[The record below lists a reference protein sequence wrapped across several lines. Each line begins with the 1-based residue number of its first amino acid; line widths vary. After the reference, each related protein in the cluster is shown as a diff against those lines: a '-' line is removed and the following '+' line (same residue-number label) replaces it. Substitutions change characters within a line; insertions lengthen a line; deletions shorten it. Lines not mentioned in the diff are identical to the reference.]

1 MYLQTYN
8 QIEIMNE
15 LKKKRSRFKELIETY
30 CGANPYNFDLFLA
43 NVRKDEYAL
52 SIILEIMGYIND
64 PAYFNNKEQM
74 VFKNKF
80 KSYFLPRLHT
90 MHKEWDKN
98 YHYENYMLEL
108 NEHSCRKN
116 RDEKNRLLARECFL
130 IIYGLSMARII
141 KFTTKRHI
149 LKCICKLLNKN
160 FNLQI
165 IQNEYNFID
174 KNSVINAYQS
184 VIKKIKEHSQWLKD

>member
-1 MYLQTYN
+1 MHLQTYN
-8 QIEIMNE
+8 RIEIMNE

-30 CGANPYNFDLFLA
+30 CGANPYNFELFLA

-52 SIILEIMGYIND
+52 SVILEIMGYIND

-98 YHYENYMLEL
+98 YHYENFMLEL

-141 KFTTKRHI
+141 KFSSKRHF
-149 LKCICKLLNKN
+149 LKCICKLLKINYR
-160 FNLQI
+160 LQS
-165 IQNEYNFID
+165 IQNEYNLTD
-174 KNSVINAYQS
+174 KFAVINAYES
-184 VIKKIKEHSQWLKD
+184 VIKKIKEHGQ

>member
-1 MYLQTYN
+1 MYYL
-8 QIEIMNE
+8 IEIMNE

-30 CGANPYNFDLFLA
+30 CGANLYNFDLFLA

-98 YHYENYMLEL
+98 YHYENYRLEL
-108 NEHSCRKN
+108 NEHSCGKN
-116 RDEKNRLLARECFL
+116 ISVKNKLITKECFL
-130 IIYGLSMARII
+130 IIYGLSMAGII
-141 KFTTKRHI
+141 KFTSKRHI

-174 KNSVINAYQS
+174 KLSVLNAYES
-184 VIKKIKEHSQWLKD
+184 VIKKIKEHSQWLKG

>member
-8 QIEIMNE
+8 LIEIMNE
-15 LKKKRSRFKELIETY
+15 LKKKRSRFKELIDTY
-30 CGANPYNFDLFLA
+30 CGANPYNLDLFLA
-43 NVRKDEYAL
+43 NVKKDEYAL
-52 SIILEIMGYIND
+52 SVILEIMGYIND

-98 YHYENYMLEL
+98 YHYENYRLEL

-116 RDEKNRLLARECFL
+116 RDEKNRLLAKECFL

-141 KFTTKRHI
+141 KFTSKRHI

-174 KNSVINAYQS
+174 KFAVINAYQS
-184 VIKKIKEHSQWLKD
+184 VTKKIREHSQ

>member
-1 MYLQTYN
+1 MYNL
-8 QIEIMNE
+8 IEIMNE

-52 SIILEIMGYIND
+52 SVILEIMGYIND

-98 YHYENYMLEL
+98 YHYENFRLEL
-108 NEHSCRKN
+108 NEHSCGKN
-116 RDEKNRLLARECFL
+116 ISVKNKLITKECFL

-141 KFTTKRHI
+141 KFSSKRHF
-149 LKCICKLLNKN
+149 LKCICKLLKINYR
-160 FNLQI
+160 LQS
-165 IQNEYNFID
+165 IQNEYNLTD
-174 KNSVINAYQS
+174 KFAVINAYES
-184 VIKKIKEHSQWLKD
+184 VIKKIKEHSQ

>member
-1 MYLQTYN
+1 MYNL
-8 QIEIMNE
+8 IKIMNE

-141 KFTTKRHI
+141 KFTSKRHI

-165 IQNEYNFID
+165 IQNEYIFID
-174 KNSVINAYQS
+174 KHTVINAYQS
-184 VIKKIKEHSQWLKD
+184 VIKKIREHSQ

>member
-1 MYLQTYN
+1 MYNL
-8 QIEIMNE
+8 IEIMNE

-30 CGANPYNFDLFLA
+30 CGANPYNFELFLA

-52 SIILEIMGYIND
+52 SVILEIMGYIND

-108 NEHSCRKN
+108 NEHSCGKN
-116 RDEKNRLLARECFL
+116 ISVKNKLITKECFL
-130 IIYGLSMARII
+130 IIYGLSMAGII
-141 KFTTKRHI
+141 KFTSKRHI

-165 IQNEYNFID
+165 IQNEYIFID
-174 KNSVINAYQS
+174 KHTVINAYQS
-184 VIKKIKEHSQWLKD
+184 VIKKIREHSQWLKD

>member
-1 MYLQTYN
+1 MYNL
-8 QIEIMNE
+8 IKIMNE

-52 SIILEIMGYIND
+52 SVILEIMGYIND
-64 PAYFNNKEQM
+64 HAYFNNKEQM

-108 NEHSCRKN
+108 NEQKKKKN
-116 RDEKNRLLARECFL
+116 RDEKNRLLAKDKLITKECFL
-130 IIYGLSMARII
+130 IIYGLSMAGII
-141 KFTTKRHI
+141 KFTSKRHI

-174 KNSVINAYQS
+174 KLSVINAYES
-184 VIKKIKEHSQWLKD
+184 VIKKIKEYSQ

>member
-8 QIEIMNE
+8 RIEIMNE

-98 YHYENYMLEL
+98 YHYENFMLEL

-141 KFTTKRHI
+141 KFTSKRHI

-165 IQNEYNFID
+165 IQNEYIFID
-174 KNSVINAYQS
+174 KHTVINAYQS
-184 VIKKIKEHSQWLKD
+184 VIKKIREYSL

>member
-1 MYLQTYN
+1 MYNL
-8 QIEIMNE
+8 IKIMNE

-98 YHYENYMLEL
+98 YHYENYRLEL
-108 NEHSCRKN
+108 NEHSCGKN
-116 RDEKNRLLARECFL
+116 ISVKNKLITKECFL

-141 KFTTKRHI
+141 KFTSKRHI

-165 IQNEYNFID
+165 IQNEYIFID
-174 KNSVINAYQS
+174 KHTVINAYQS
-184 VIKKIKEHSQWLKD
+184 VIKKIREHSQWLKD

>member
-1 MYLQTYN
+1 MYNL
-8 QIEIMNE
+8 IEIMNE

-30 CGANPYNFDLFLA
+30 CGANPYNFELFLA

-52 SIILEIMGYIND
+52 SVILEIMGYIND

-80 KSYFLPRLHT
+80 KSYYLPRLHT

-98 YHYENYMLEL
+98 YHYENYRLEL

-116 RDEKNRLLARECFL
+116 RDEKNRLLAREFFL
-130 IIYGLSMARII
+130 VIVGLSMARII
-141 KFTTKRHI
+141 KFSSKRHI

-165 IQNEYNFID
+165 IQNEYIFID
-174 KNSVINAYQS
+174 KHTVINAYQS
-184 VIKKIKEHSQWLKD
+184 VIKKIREYSLWLKG

>member
-1 MYLQTYN
+1 MLLQTYN
-8 QIEIMNE
+8 LIEIMNE

-80 KSYFLPRLHT
+80 KSYFLPSLHT

-98 YHYENYMLEL
+98 YHYENYRLEL

-130 IIYGLSMARII
+130 IIYGLSMAGII
-141 KFTTKRHI
+141 KFTSKRHI

-165 IQNEYNFID
+165 IQNEYIFID
-174 KNSVINAYQS
+174 KHTVINAYQS
-184 VIKKIKEHSQWLKD
+184 VIKKIREYSQ

>member
-1 MYLQTYN
+1 MYNL
-8 QIEIMNE
+8 IEIMNE

-30 CGANPYNFDLFLA
+30 CGANPYNFELFLA

-52 SIILEIMGYIND
+52 SVILEIMGYIND

-98 YHYENYMLEL
+98 YHYENFMLEL

-116 RDEKNRLLARECFL
+116 RDEKNRLLAREFFL
-130 IIYGLSMARII
+130 VIVGLSMARII
-141 KFTTKRHI
+141 KFSSKRHI

-165 IQNEYNFID
+165 IQNEYIFID
-174 KNSVINAYQS
+174 KHTVINTYQS
-184 VIKKIKEHSQWLKD
+184 VIKKSREHNQ

>member
-1 MYLQTYN
+1 MYNL
-8 QIEIMNE
+8 IEIMNE

-30 CGANPYNFDLFLA
+30 CGANPYNFELFLA

-98 YHYENYMLEL
+98 YHYENFMLEL
-108 NEHSCRKN
+108 NEHSCGKN
-116 RDEKNRLLARECFL
+116 ISVKNKLITKECFL
-130 IIYGLSMARII
+130 IIYGLSMAGII
-141 KFTTKRHI
+141 KFTSKRHI

-165 IQNEYNFID
+165 IQNEYIFID
-174 KNSVINAYQS
+174 KHTVINAYQS
-184 VIKKIKEHSQWLKD
+184 VIKKIREHNQWFKG

>member
-30 CGANPYNFDLFLA
+30 CGANPYNFELFLA

-98 YHYENYMLEL
+98 YHYENFMLEL

-116 RDEKNRLLARECFL
+116 RDEKNRLLAKECFL
-130 IIYGLSMARII
+130 IIYGLSMAGII
-141 KFTTKRHI
+141 KFTSKRHI

-165 IQNEYNFID
+165 IQNEYIFID
-174 KNSVINAYQS
+174 KHTVINAYQS
-184 VIKKIKEHSQWLKD
+184 VIKKIREYSL

>member
-1 MYLQTYN
+1 
-8 QIEIMNE
+8 MNE

-30 CGANPYNFDLFLA
+30 CGANPYNFELFLA
-43 NVRKDEYAL
+43 NVKKDEYAL
-52 SIILEIMGYIND
+52 SVILEIMGYIND

-98 YHYENYMLEL
+98 YHYENYRLEL
-108 NEHSCRKN
+108 VEHTVGKN
-116 RDEKNRLLARECFL
+116 PGEKNKLLARECFL
-130 IIYGLSMARII
+130 VIYGLTMAGIL
-141 KFTTKRHI
+141 KFTSKRNI
-149 LKCICKLLNKN
+149 LRCISKLLNKN
-160 FNLQI
+160 YRLQS

-174 KNSVINAYQS
+174 KYSVLNAYES
-184 VIKKIKEHSQWLKD
+184 VIKKIKEHT

>member
-8 QIEIMNE
+8 LIEIMNE
-15 LKKKRSRFKELIETY
+15 LKKKKSRFKELIETY

-80 KSYFLPRLHT
+80 KNYFLPRLHT

-98 YHYENYMLEL
+98 YHYENFMLEL

-141 KFTTKRHI
+141 KFTSKRHI

-165 IQNEYNFID
+165 IQNEYIFID
-174 KNSVINAYQS
+174 KHTVINAYQS
-184 VIKKIKEHSQWLKD
+184 VIKKIREYSL

>member
-1 MYLQTYN
+1 MYNL
-8 QIEIMNE
+8 IEIMNE

-52 SIILEIMGYIND
+52 SVILEIMGYIND

-74 VFKNKF
+74 VFFFFF

-98 YHYENYMLEL
+98 YHYENFMLEL
-108 NEHSCRKN
+108 NEHSCGKN
-116 RDEKNRLLARECFL
+116 ISVKNKLITKECFL
-130 IIYGLSMARII
+130 IIYGLSMARVI
-141 KFTTKRHI
+141 KFSSKRHF
-149 LKCICKLLNKN
+149 LKCICKLLKINYR
-160 FNLQI
+160 LQS
-165 IQNEYNFID
+165 IQNEYNLTD
-174 KNSVINAYQS
+174 KFAVINAYES
-184 VIKKIKEHSQWLKD
+184 VIKKIKEHSQ

>member
-1 MYLQTYN
+1 MLLQTYKLI
-8 QIEIMNE
+8 QIMNE

-64 PAYFNNKEQM
+64 HAYFNNKEQM

-98 YHYENYMLEL
+98 YHYENYRLEL
-108 NEHSCRKN
+108 NEHSCGKN
-116 RDEKNRLLARECFL
+116 ISVKNKLITKECFL
-130 IIYGLSMARII
+130 IIYGLSMAGII
-141 KFTTKRHI
+141 KFTSKRHI

-174 KNSVINAYQS
+174 KFAVINAYQS
-184 VIKKIKEHSQWLKD
+184 VIKKIREHSQ